1 MAQVKIEVGAIRFA
15 VNGGAEVIA
24 QEREAFAPEK
34 RAVGEQR
41 PAERASVI
49 KDLAARKAEAA
60 TRGPQDKERKP
71 PSAGMER

>member
-1 MAQVKIEVGAIRFA
+1 MEDALAA
-15 VNGGAEVIA
+15 AEGRLQALFDA

-34 RAVGEQR
+34 RAVGGQM

-71 PSAGMER
+71 PSVGMER